1 MSGGPEL
8 GVLTKLQLAAFAYE
22 LEKKYP
28 QHASTILS
36 LQDSLESK
44 LDKNPQLQNDIIRKL
59 NNDTGATL
67 AKARAAID
75 KDPNILNEI
84 NKDPTKLGP
93 LMGVKVT
100 AAAPSTPATSAKPDP
115 APATADKPAQAT
127 VKPDAEKPAP
137 ALAAVAAIPSAP
149 LPDQEIAL
157 RKQVAEESLKV
168 TQMKGFPELAERA
181 KQSQG
186 LSQAV
191 DAMMARDAATPQD
204 AIKKLKELQED
215 PEFFVKANAGIDK
228 IPEQGRETAFSL
240 IAADP
245 ELGKRALA
253 GDAKAKSELM
263 MKTTMGAMGLG
274 GLFDGGPDGKGGL
287 GSLFGSGPDGKGL
300 GSLFSGEGMKGLGE
314 MLQKIIPALMDM
326 LKGVMAKL
334 SGGLDKLAQSADL
347 MSMGNNPE
355 GTRDLVTSLNKTL
368 GIDGNQR
375 VVDATKPDEPAIAV
389 AQLGQKPESPSQNQ
403 QLEAQRQITPSAL
416 GSPT

>member
-93 LMGVKVT
+93 LMGVKV
-100 AAAPSTPATSAKPDP
+100 AAPTPSTPATSAKPDTTP
-115 APATADKPAQAT
+115 TQQELTTADKPAQAT
-127 VKPDAEKPAP
+127 VKSDAEEPAP
-137 ALAAVAAIPSAP
+137 ATVTAIPSVP
-149 LPDQEIAL
+149 LPDEVIAL

-181 KQSQG
+181 KQSQS
-186 LSQAV
+186 LSQAI
-191 DAMMARDAATPQD
+191 DAMMGKDAATPQGT
-204 AIKKLKELQED
+204 INSLKKIQSD
-215 PEFFVKANAGIDK
+215 PEFFVKANTGIDE
-228 IPEQGRETAFSL
+228 IPEQAREMVFTE

-245 ELGKRALA
+245 ELGYKALA
-253 GDAKAKSELM
+253 GDEKAKSELM
-263 MKTTMGAMGLG
+263 MKSTMGVFGLG
-274 GLFDGGPDGKGGL
+274 SLFSSGPDGKG
-287 GSLFGSGPDGKGL
+287 GL

-314 MLQKIIPALMDM
+314 MIQKIIPALMDM
-326 LKGVMAKL
+326 LKGVMTKL
-334 SGGLDKLAQSADL
+334 AGGLQEFLQSPDL
-347 MSMGNNPE
+347 MRMGNNPE
-355 GTRDLVTSLNKTL
+355 GTRDLAASLNNTL